1 MQKKIIFQ
9 KCNFNNIYFLFII
22 IIIFIELLI
31 ENKLTLNEEELNK
44 IKNEG
49 ANVYLPTRILIN
61 LYITNLS
68 DFLAIIPHLI
78 RKRLLKKKQEKIS
91 SVEIEDY
98 NHDDGKNL
106 IYNDSNISLTNK
118 KKKTILLFIIL
129 VGILDFLE
137 KFALILYNI
146 INPDKEFDIYPFS
159 CVAPFEISFQFI
171 CSYFILK
178 MHFYKLQYFS
188 LFLNLGIFIIILI
201 IDIVKLSTQSK
212 ENSYDGKIFIFYL
225 FNLIFYSV
233 EYSIG
238 KRILLYGFISIY
250 LLIIINGV
258 VVLILNLLF
267 SLIIYLVNKKIFSVI
282 GAFFTNKEFILLM
295 FAKIFSSFFAS
306 LFTWLII
313 DKFSPNYL
321 PIAFLCYDLC
331 IFILYIIFHSTQIKI
346 EWDLFVRIFLYLVS
360 AIGVMIH
367 NEVVVINICNLGSD
381 TKYFLDL
388 QVESDELFAKTDN
401 PEIMKRYESEID
413 IESDNENSN
422 ENNGPLYQNY

>member
-1 MQKKIIFQ
+1 MKK
-9 KCNFNNIYFLFII
+9 K
-22 IIIFIELLI
+22 
-31 ENKLTLNEEELNK
+31 KK
-44 IKNEG
+44 IKNERS
-49 ANVYLPTRILIN
+49 NVYLPTRILIN

-106 IYNDSNISLTNK
+106 IYNDNNILLTNK

-129 VGILDFLE
+129 VGILDFFE

-201 IDIVKLSTQSK
+201 IDIVKLSTQTK

-225 FNLIFYSV
+225 FNLIFYSI

-267 SLIIYLVNKKIFSVI
+267 SLITYLVNKKIFSVI

-295 FAKIFSSFFAS
+295 VAKIFSSFFAS

-331 IFILYIIFHSTQIKI
+331 SFILYIIFHSTQIKI

>member
-1 MQKKIIFQ
+1 MKK
-9 KCNFNNIYFLFII
+9 K
-22 IIIFIELLI
+22 
-31 ENKLTLNEEELNK
+31 KK
-44 IKNEG
+44 IKNERS
-49 ANVYLPTRILIN
+49 NVYLPTRILIN

-106 IYNDSNISLTNK
+106 IYNDNNILLTNK

-129 VGILDFLE
+129 VGILDFFE

-212 ENSYDGKIFIFYL
+212 ENSYDAKIFIFYL
-225 FNLIFYSV
+225 FNLIFYSI

-282 GAFFTNKEFILLM
+282 GAFFTNKEFILLI

-331 IFILYIIFHSTQIKI
+331 SFILYIIFHSTQIKI